1 MKVLVLGA
9 GVVGVATAY
18 YLFRDGHEVD
28 SKGNISVVAT
38 ARDQSLSLAAS
49 SAGVTTKSNRVRRTA
64 WRELN

>member
-1 MKVLVLGA
+1 MLAATSYSSLLVGI
-9 GVVGVATAY
+9 GRT
-18 YLFRDGHEVD
+18 VD
-28 SKGNISVVAT
+28 SKGNIRVVAT